1 MQPSVPLSGLQPDP
15 EHPPQ
20 FHGILRPDLAD
31 LGEPVTPRRQGCLA
45 AQAVTVGL
53 LTRGSPHHGL
63 EVVGLLAGN
72 RQLQLPDGISGGG
85 QGA

>member
-1 MQPSVPLSGLQPDP
+1 MQPSVPLSGLQPGP

-63 EVVGLLAGN
+63 EVEGLLAGN